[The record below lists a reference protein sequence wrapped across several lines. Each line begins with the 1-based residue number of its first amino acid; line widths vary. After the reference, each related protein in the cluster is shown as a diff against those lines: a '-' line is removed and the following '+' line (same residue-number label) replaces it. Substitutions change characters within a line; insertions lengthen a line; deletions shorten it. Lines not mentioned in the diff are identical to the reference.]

1 MWFYDANKLAGA
13 FFRLY
18 CPLTLSYS
26 PGTTLPDGGF
36 ILACNHESY
45 LDPWFLGTAFP
56 RRIRFLITHEW
67 YFRSRWW
74 TTFFSALGTIPVN
87 PAKPLSAIKKARE
100 HLKIGDIVG
109 IFPEGQISWTGE
121 LLPFQRGIE
130 LLAETADSPVVP
142 VALVGARDVLPANC
156 RLPRPR
162 KVSVLIGNQIRSADI
177 ANNCSD
183 TCFTDFVRNEVS
195 RLRLSLSTIC

>member
-13 FFRLY
+13 ILRLY
-18 CPLTLSYS
+18 CPVTLSYTS
-26 PGTTLPDGGF
+26 GTTLPDGGF

-45 LDPWFLGTAFP
+45 LDPWFLGTVFP

-74 TTFFSALGTIPVN
+74 TNFFSALGTIPVN
-87 PAKPLSAIKKARE
+87 PAKPLSAIKRARD
-100 HLKIGDIVG
+100 HLKNGDVVG

-121 LLPFQRGIE
+121 LLPFQPGLD
-130 LLAETADSPVVP
+130 LLSKTADSPVVP
-142 VALVGARDVLPANC
+142 VALVGARNVLPANC

-162 KVSVLIGNQIRSADI
+162 KVSVLIGNPFRRTEI
-177 ANNCSD
+177 AHSYTETFLN
-183 TCFTDFVRNEVS
+183 DFIRNEVS
-195 RLRLSLSTIC
+195 RLRLCLSTVC